1 MFIATNLASA
11 FTANEKR
18 ERTLASQTEVS
29 AILDGACSALRAAG
43 QRSMWALWE
52 VEGEGF
58 GVDEWFIQRAMD
70 QRILKQLRRESS
82 KACQA
87 AGNPSRLS
95 NRSMYLL

>member
-1 MFIATNLASA
+1 
-11 FTANEKR
+11 
-18 ERTLASQTEVS
+18 
-29 AILDGACSALRAAG
+29 
-43 QRSMWALWE
+43 MWALWE

>member
-70 QRILKQLRRESS
+70 QKQLRRESS